1 MTPPEELRV
10 PLISRVE
17 EGELVPIPT
26 LPVLVMMN
34 LLIPEAE
41 AVKMLE
47 ESRLLT
53 IKAVFPLPWASMV
66 V

>member
-10 PLISRVE
+10 PLRSRVE

-26 LPVLVMMN
+26 LPALVMRN

-41 AVKMLE
+41 AANILE

-53 IKAVFPLPWASMV
+53 IRLEFPLL
-66 V
+66 

>member
-26 LPVLVMMN
+26 LPALVMRN

-41 AVKMLE
+41 AANILE

-53 IKAVFPLPWASMV
+53 IRLEFPLL
-66 V
+66 